1 MHGTASRLALSGLFL
16 SIFIAAPAA
25 AQSRSAG
32 AAGCYRTIAD
42 RIGADRIGAD
52 RISADRIGADRID
65 EAAASRPEAGSECS
79 APRERVINGG
89 VLEHA
94 IMLVADPAQRSS
106 GQPTPTAAWR
116 AARPAFAV
124 PPAYR

>member
-1 MHGTASRLALSGLFL
+1 MNGTASRLALSGLFL
-16 SIFIAAPAA
+16 SFVIAAPAA

-42 RIGADRIGAD
+42 RIGAVQ
-52 RISADRIGADRID
+52 ID
-65 EAAASRPEAGSECS
+65 EAAASRPGAGPECS

-89 VLEHA
+89 MLEHA
-94 IMLVADPAQRSS
+94 IMLVADPAQRSA